1 MTVLNT
7 LTFTKYSVP
16 NNADPVTKRRNKLLE
31 KIDEQI
37 VLATD
42 DTYTPTK
49 RVTVRDDDG
58 NTHAVEKQKRVKRW
72 WSVQTDGKVLLT
84 VRYGARA
91 IEFQKGKDAI
101 EMASVDKLAD
111 TLRSVREAVAGGE
124 LDDLLTKYAQ
134 YGRAIRQGK
143 KANEGTS

>member
-16 NNADPVTKRRNKLLE
+16 SNSDPVTKRRNKLLE
-31 KIDEQI
+31 KIDEQTL
-37 VLATD
+37 LATD

-49 RVTVRDDDG
+49 RVNTTDSDG
-58 NTHAVEKQKRVKRW
+58 NTRTIDRPKRVKRW

-101 EMASVDKLAD
+101 EVQSVTELAD
-111 TLRSVREAVAGGE
+111 MLHTVRHAVADGE
-124 LDDLLTKYAQ
+124 LDELLAKYAQ
-134 YGRAIRQGK
+134 YGRRVRKQ
-143 KANEGTS
+143 

>member
-7 LTFTKYSVP
+7 LTFTKYTVP

-37 VLATD
+37 LLATD

-49 RVTVRDDDG
+49 RVRTTDADG
-58 NTHAVEKQKRVKRW
+58 NTRTIDKPKRVKRW
-72 WSVQTDGKVLLT
+72 WSTQTDGKVLLT

-101 EMASVDKLAD
+101 EVESVEALPAM
-111 TLRSVREAVAGGE
+111 LRTVRQAVVEGE
-124 LDDLLTKYAQ
+124 LDELLAKYAQ
-134 YGRAIRQGK
+134 YGRAVK
-143 KANEGTS
+143 KR

>member
-7 LTFTKYSVP
+7 LTFAKYSVP
-16 NNADPVTKRRNKLLE
+16 SNADPVTKRRNKLLE

-37 VLATD
+37 LLATD

-49 RVTVRDDDG
+49 RVTVTDADG
-58 NTHAVEKQKRVKRW
+58 NARTIDKPKRVKRW
-72 WSVQTDGKVLLT
+72 WSVQTDGRVLLT

-101 EMASVDKLAD
+101 EIQTVTELAD
-111 TLRSVREAVAGGE
+111 MLHTVRQAVAEGE
-124 LDDLLTKYAQ
+124 LDELLAKYAQ
-134 YGRAIRQGK
+134 YGRLVKRR
-143 KANEGTS
+143 

>member
-16 NNADPVTKRRNKLLE
+16 THADPVTKRRNKLLE

-37 VLATD
+37 LLATD
-42 DTYTPTK
+42 NTYTTTK
-49 RVTVRDDDG
+49 RVNTTDEQG
-58 NTHAVEKQKRVKRW
+58 NTRTIEKPKRVKRW
-72 WSVQTDGKVLLT
+72 WSTQTDGKVLLT

-101 EMASVDKLAD
+101 EVTSVDKLAD
-111 TLRSVREAVAGGE
+111 TLRSVRDAVAGGE
-124 LDDLLTKYAQ
+124 LDDLLGKYAQ
-134 YGRAIRQGK
+134 YGHNIKQPSAT
-143 KANEGTS
+143 A

>member
-7 LTFTKYSVP
+7 LTFAKYSVP
-16 NNADPVTKRRNKLLE
+16 NNADPITKRRNKVLE

-37 VLATD
+37 LLATD

-49 RVTVRDDDG
+49 RVNTTDEHG
-58 NTHAVEKQKRVKRW
+58 NARIIEKPKRVKRW

-101 EMASVDKLAD
+101 EVQSVTELAD
-111 TLRSVREAVAGGE
+111 MLHTVRHAVAEGELDELLAKHAEYGRSVRKR
-124 LDDLLTKYAQ
+124 TK
-134 YGRAIRQGK
+134 
-143 KANEGTS
+143 